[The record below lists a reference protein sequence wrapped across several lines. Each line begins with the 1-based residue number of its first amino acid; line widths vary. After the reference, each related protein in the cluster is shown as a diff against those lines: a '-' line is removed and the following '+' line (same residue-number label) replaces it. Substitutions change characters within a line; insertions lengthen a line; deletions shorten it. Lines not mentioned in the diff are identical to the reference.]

1 MNQMYRY
8 ATVSRALDESNEKGF
23 TYNFNLHERDIA
35 KNPSKHEIKHIYR
48 YEEIQHLKTRR
59 SFKV

>member
-8 ATVSRALDESNEKGF
+8 ATFSRALDESNEKGF

-35 KNPSKHEIKHIYR
+35 KNPVNMKLNIFIAMKKYS
-48 YEEIQHLKTRR
+48 T
-59 SFKV
+59 